1 MSFMF
6 CRHDPNTMA
15 WSAKEILAGV
25 ALTMLTGN
33 IISTACSHGAPPV
46 NAKPELEGELLRY
59 TFKGSGPVA
68 HCLGVDSIPLS
79 LLATWLGRQHSTWG
93 PFLQGSTSTSLQM
106 GTGEMLRTRRE
117 PKRHAGA
124 RCGNDT
130 QGHTEQEFHVLHLNM
145 SDGMFH
151 GPPV

>member
-68 HCLGVDSIPLS
+68 HCLGSIAS
-79 LLATWLGRQHSTWG
+79 LIIACNLAWS
-93 PFLQGSTSTSLQM
+93 S
-106 GTGEMLRTRRE
+106 
-117 PKRHAGA
+117 A
-124 RCGNDT
+124 
-130 QGHTEQEFHVLHLNM
+130 LHLG
-145 SDGMFH
+145 SFLAGQYQYLTADGYW
-151 GPPV
+151 GNAKDKEGAKAARRRKVR